1 MKQVYLVMST
11 EELESGEF
19 TEPCRAFATRQEAE
33 EFKKVLEELFGEK
46 LEELFRENQHFENP
60 TAFFIKAIPF
70 GVVEEAV

>member
-33 EFKKVLEELFGEK
+33 QFKKQLVELYEEGDDLE
-46 LEELFRENQHFENP
+46 NNI
-60 TAFFIKAIPF
+60 AFFIKAIPF
-70 GVVEEAV
+70 GVVEEVV